1 MKERKERRVVLQ
13 PRNIAQQS
21 AELCSSPL
29 RLVSHKQKGARARWQ
44 FVYQIYLPAIDT
56 IGTGMLQSRNILQQ
70 SAAQAPLCAVN
81 TGGGSSF
88 AKSKFLKVVPKL
100 TPGLLQVFSQAKR
113 AETTSPICLCA
124 VNS

>member
-1 MKERKERRVVLQ
+1 MKERKERRVVL
-13 PRNIAQQS
+13 PLKSRNIVQQS

-88 AKSKFLKVVPKL
+88 AKWSLSFLKL
-100 TPGLLQVFSQAKR
+100 SQ
-113 AETTSPICLCA
+113 S
-124 VNS
+124 